1 MRKVALSGYV
11 MFLARMPFMSPDTTS
26 KPNSV
31 SYPTTW
37 PSPGCAGQA
46 EFARRGLRL
55 VAGPHWNR
63 ATNSELLGLG
73 LPPDF
78 AMPLVGGVPLVP
90 QASSSGPPKA
100 SPAPT
105 NAESRRNSRLDLRE

>member
-31 SYPTTW
+31 SYSHTW
-37 PSPGCAGQA
+37 PFPCCAGQA
-46 EFARRGLRL
+46 EFAPSGLKL
-55 VAGPHWNR
+55 VAGPHWNP
-63 ATNSELLGLG
+63 ATNSELLRLG

-78 AMPLVGGVPLVP
+78 AMPLVVVVPPVP

-105 NAESRRNSRLDLRE
+105 NAESRRNSLLDLRE